1 MRDDFNTEIIHRE
14 IKLGYLGAEFTMID
28 IFDLCDE
35 LEEDKE
41 NEFFDYDAVLLNNFF
56 LWK

>member
-1 MRDDFNTEIIHRE
+1 MRDEFRNEIIRRE
-14 IKLGYLGAEFTMID
+14 KKLGYLGAEFTMID

-41 NEFFDYDAVLLNNFF
+41 NDFFDYDAVLLNNFF